1 MTGVLREL
9 SAVVTSR
16 YHAAVLSMER
26 GCPVAAV
33 SMDERL
39 DSLMKELAFEQD
51 HLLHVNDAELG
62 RRLYRMLMNA
72 DAQREATREK
82 IFLYTDEKKQ
92 ELERMGVFMKEYLE
106 KKPMMK

>member
-9 SAVVTSR
+9 SALVTSR

-39 DSLMKELAFEQD
+39 DTLMKELAFE
-51 HLLHVNDAELG
+51 
-62 RRLYRMLMNA
+62 
-72 DAQREATREK
+72 
-82 IFLYTDEKKQ
+82 
-92 ELERMGVFMKEYLE
+92 
-106 KKPMMK
+106 